1 MAFDIVLGQ
10 NDSDKLSALMHNRPP
25 RRLKVVNHCNVTV
38 LLIEVAYHK
47 SFTMLRGGE
56 DISLQD
62 VLRGRALNRAGTE
75 FLFVCEN

>member
-47 SFTMLRGGE
+47 SFTMLRGGGGGGGGYF
-56 DISLQD
+56 LA
-62 VLRGRALNRAGTE
+62 RRFAGE
-75 FLFVCEN
+75 SIK